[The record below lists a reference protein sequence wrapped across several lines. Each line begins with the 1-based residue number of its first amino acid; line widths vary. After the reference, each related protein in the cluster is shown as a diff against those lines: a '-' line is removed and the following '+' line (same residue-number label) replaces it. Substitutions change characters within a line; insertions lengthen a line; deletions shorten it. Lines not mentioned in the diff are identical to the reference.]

1 MLKSCLIGLLLLFS
15 LFLPGCTT
23 SVADM
28 KTFVDT
34 SDGYQLLYPNG
45 WVPADIKGSSL
56 GLDAIFHDLIEPS
69 ENLSIIIS
77 EVPAEKNLEELGSA
91 EDVGAHLLKRMNE
104 SSQNK
109 GEISLITAESRQ
121 LEGKTYYNLEYQIKF
136 PNQRERHDL
145 ATVVINKGKLYTLDI
160 SATEGRWRRVKDI
173 FYTVA
178 DSFSVY

>member
-1 MLKSCLIGLLLLFS
+1 MIKSCLIALILVVSLL
-15 LFLPGCTT
+15 LPGCTT
-23 SVADM
+23 AITDM

-69 ENLSIIIS
+69 ENLSVIIS
-77 EVPAEKNLEELGSA
+77 EVPAEKKLEELGTA
-91 EDVGAHLLKRMNE
+91 TDVGNHLLKRMNE
-104 SSQNK
+104 SAQIK
-109 GEISLITAESRQ
+109 GDISLLNAESREI
-121 LEGKTYYNLEYQIKF
+121 EGKTYYNLEYQIKL

-160 SATEGRWRRVKDI
+160 SVTQRRWDRVKNTY
-173 FYTVA
+173 YTVA
-178 DSFSVY
+178 NSFSVY